1 MFKHKSFKL
10 LQSGSDRYHGL
21 HRRLMAK
28 SCQCRTVGEVS
39 GPVLNHEHSYISGT
53 RTGPDSHGI
62 FRLLH
67 YPSVDFLDE

>member
-1 MFKHKSFKL
+1 
-10 LQSGSDRYHGL
+10 
-21 HRRLMAK
+21 MAK
-28 SCQCRTVGEVS
+28 YCQCRTVGEVS